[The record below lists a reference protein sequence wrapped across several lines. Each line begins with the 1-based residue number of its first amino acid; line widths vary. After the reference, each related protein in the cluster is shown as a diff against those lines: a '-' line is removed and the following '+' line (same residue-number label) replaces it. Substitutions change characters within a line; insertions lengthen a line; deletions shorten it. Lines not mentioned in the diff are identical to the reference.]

1 MKDDSDHD
9 HDGEGRPSPD
19 AGAAEPP
26 ASPPCCPVDDD
37 HDHDH
42 DHDHESTVT
51 AGPAPARIEYD
62 DETLSR
68 LLEALLFVSQKPVPL
83 SRLARAL
90 RTTYAAVRRGLRVLE
105 GRLSDHGVRL
115 AEIAGAYQI
124 RTAPEASAAVQRFL
138 DVRPVRLSKAAIET
152 LAIVAYRQPATK
164 PDVDDVR
171 GVDSGSAVK
180 LLLDRGLVRILGR
193 KEEPGRPL
201 LYGTTAAFLEFFGL
215 SSLRDLPTLRDFA
228 DLTEESRRQLERD
241 LFAPAPSPPPEID
254 DLRRGRTRRW
264 DGLVEALGDDIGDLP
279 DGVEVMPEDGQAA
292 GSSQQSAVGS
302 QQSGGGSPGDDDEHE
317 HEEEEEE

>member
-1 MKDDSDHD
+1 MRDN
-9 HDGEGRPSPD
+9 G
-19 AGAAEPP
+19 
-26 ASPPCCPVDDD
+26 
-37 HDHDH
+37 
-42 DHDHESTVT
+42 DHDHEDEHEHEHEHEREHEREHEHEST
-51 AGPAPARIEYD
+51 AAAEPAPARIEYD

-115 AEIAGAYQI
+115 AEIAGAWQI
-124 RTAPEASAAVQRFL
+124 RTAPEAAAAVQRFL

-164 PDVDDVR
+164 PDVDEIR

-215 SSLRDLPTLRDFA
+215 TSLRDLPTLRDFA

-254 DLRRGRTRRW
+254 DLRRSPTRRW

-279 DGVEVMPEDGQAA
+279 AGVEVMPEEGQSVV
-292 GSSQQSAVGS
+292 GGQESVVSSQQSTESAPDS
-302 QQSGGGSPGDDDEHE
+302 AHDHD
-317 HEEEEEE
+317 EEEEEEEE